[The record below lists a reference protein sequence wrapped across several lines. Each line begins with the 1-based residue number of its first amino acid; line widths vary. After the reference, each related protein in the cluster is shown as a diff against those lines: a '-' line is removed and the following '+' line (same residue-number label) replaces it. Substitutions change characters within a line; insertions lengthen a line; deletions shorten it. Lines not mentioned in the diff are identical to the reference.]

1 MDHRTNKHKWMPCGK
16 NMRLEMLSDPIIQ
29 ETLRAIKNIE
39 EFVNDSIKPWEP
51 NAAYRAQRLFM
62 SLAQP
67 YIDIMC
73 DYLATRP
80 KAAFQI
86 PVFQFDGKLYPIT
99 TVPD

>member
-1 MDHRTNKHKWMPCGK
+1 MMN
-16 NMRLEMLSDPIIQ
+16 DPIIQ
-29 ETLRAIKNIE
+29 ESLRAIKNIE

-51 NAAYRAQRLFM
+51 NAAYRAHCLFR

-86 PVFQFDGKLYPIT
+86 PVFKFDGKLYPIT
-99 TVPD
+99 QVPD

>member
-1 MDHRTNKHKWMPCGK
+1 MI
-16 NMRLEMLSDPIIQ
+16 SDPIIQ
-29 ETLRAIKNIE
+29 DTLRAVKAIE
-39 EFVNDSIKPWEP
+39 EMVNRGIKPHEP
-51 NAAYRAQRLFM
+51 DAAYRAQCLFR

-86 PVFQFDGKLYPIT
+86 PVFQYDGKLYPIMQ
-99 TVPD
+99 VPD

>member
-1 MDHRTNKHKWMPCGK
+1 MIN
-16 NMRLEMLSDPIIQ
+16 DPIIQ
-29 ETLRAIKNIE
+29 ESLRAIKNIE
-39 EFVNDSIKPWEP
+39 EFVNNDIKPWEP
-51 NAAYRAQRLFM
+51 NAAYRAQCLFR

-86 PVFQFDGKLYPIT
+86 PVFQYDGKLYPIMQ
-99 TVPD
+99 VPD

>member
-1 MDHRTNKHKWMPCGK
+1 
-16 NMRLEMLSDPIIQ
+16 MLSDPIIQ
-29 ETLRAIKNIE
+29 ESLRAIKAIE
-39 EFVNDSIKPWEP
+39 ELVNNGIKPWEP
-51 NAAYRAQRLFM
+51 DAAYRAHCLFR
-62 SLAQP
+62 SLAKP

-86 PVFQFDGKLYPIT
+86 PVFKFDGKLYPIT

>member
-1 MDHRTNKHKWMPCGK
+1 
-16 NMRLEMLSDPIIQ
+16 MLSDPIIQ
-29 ETLRAIKNIE
+29 NTLKAIKAIE
-39 EFVNDSIKPWEP
+39 ELVNRGIKPWEP
-51 NAAYRAQRLFM
+51 DAAYRAQCLFR
-62 SLAQP
+62 SLAKP

-86 PVFQFDGKLYPIT
+86 PVFKFDGKLYPIT

>member
-1 MDHRTNKHKWMPCGK
+1 MIN
-16 NMRLEMLSDPIIQ
+16 DPIIQ

-39 EFVNDSIKPWEP
+39 EFVNNSIKPWEP
-51 NAAYRAQRLFM
+51 DAAHRAHCLFR
-62 SLAQP
+62 SLANP
-67 YIDIMC
+67 YIDALS
-73 DYLATRP
+73 DYLSTRP